1 MRTQLGWHTD
11 GSLAR
16 PWAENPSYTTPD
28 PQERWRNKC
37 VLLGAADSW
46 WFVTHKQKM
55 NCFKTFYYGAYLKHF
70 IMGNSL
76 VVQWFGLWASTAG
89 GKGLIPGWGTQIP
102 QAARCGQF
110 FFFYY
115 GKVQTYTERVNCLVY
130 PYLVSAVINTWPIL
144 FLSVLLLIEK
154 SKC

>member
-110 FFFYY
+110 FFYILMSICVTAKLFF
-115 GKVQTYTERVNCLVY
+115 LFF
-130 PYLVSAVINTWPIL
+130 IL
-144 FLSVLLLIEK
+144 FSHFFYIFFCPLQK
-154 SKC
+154 